1 MKIGFNL
8 LLWTPHVTKSH
19 RALLKDI
26 KKTGYDGVELPMFE
40 GTPDHYAAIG
50 DMLDEIGLERTVV
63 TIIPTIDK
71 NPLSADKAT
80 RTAAV
85 DYAKWAI
92 DCSKAVGAPIIAGPF
107 HSTIGHFSGS
117 GPTAQERKRGLEF
130 HKRAGDYAAER
141 GVTIAVEALNRF
153 ECYFLTTM
161 AQLADY
167 LDELDHPAV
176 SGMYDTFHANIEETD
191 PVAAIKTIRRHMS
204 HVHISENDR
213 GTPGK
218 GHVPWDA
225 TYRALKRAKYDGW
238 LTIEAFGRSLPAI
251 AAATRVWRD
260 FFPTPES
267 VYREGIKHIR
277 KGWAKA

>member
-8 LLWTPHVTKSH
+8 LLWTPHVTKAH
-19 RALLKDI
+19 QALLKDI
-26 KKTGYDGVELPMFE
+26 KKTGYDGVELPLFE
-40 GTPDHYAAIG
+40 GTPDYYAAIG

-63 TIIPTIDK
+63 TIIPSVDK

-85 DYAKWAI
+85 EYAKWAI
-92 DCSKAVGAPIIAGPF
+92 DCSKALGAPLLAGPF

-130 HKRAGDYAAER
+130 HKRAGDYAGEN
-141 GVTIAVEALNRF
+141 GVRIAVEALNRF

-176 SGMYDTFHANIEETD
+176 TGMYDTFHANIEEKD

-225 TYRALKRAKYDGW
+225 TYRALKKAKYDGW

-267 VYREGIKHIR
+267 VYRDGIKHIR